1 METELKEFV
10 KKLNINLDGRM
21 EGEKY
26 IIDIA
31 NSDEYSRMY
40 TLLDNSDL
48 VDIDEDST
56 LLTDKVGELLF
67 IGDDYDVKL
76 VGNFAQD
83 LYRIVITLGE

>member
-1 METELKEFV
+1 METELKEFA

-76 VGNFAQD
+76 VGNFSQD

>member
-1 METELKEFV
+1 METELKEFA

>member
-10 KKLNINLDGRM
+10 KKLNINLEGRM

-48 VDIDEDST
+48 VDVDEDAT

-67 IGDDYDVKL
+67 IGDNYDVKL

>member
-1 METELKEFV
+1 MKTELKEFA

-76 VGNFAQD
+76 VGNFSQD